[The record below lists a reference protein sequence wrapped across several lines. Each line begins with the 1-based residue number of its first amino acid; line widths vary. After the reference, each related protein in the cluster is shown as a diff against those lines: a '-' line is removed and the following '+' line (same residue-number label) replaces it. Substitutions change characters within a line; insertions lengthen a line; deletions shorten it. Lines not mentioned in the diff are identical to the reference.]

1 MKKDLPKNI
10 VEDIAMAV
18 VLVGETPEIGNWTVY
33 LINLKDVTISD
44 TLITSKGYGMLD
56 GKMVKTSVLRH
67 NIGDLQAKSFRAVEA
82 ITPEVFA
89 ITNEYWLSFYIDGVI
104 YDKKFIFLPESVVD
118 ENMIHIPLV
127 DKPGVMI
134 R

>member
-67 NIGDLQAKSFRAVEA
+67 NIGALQAKSFRAVEA